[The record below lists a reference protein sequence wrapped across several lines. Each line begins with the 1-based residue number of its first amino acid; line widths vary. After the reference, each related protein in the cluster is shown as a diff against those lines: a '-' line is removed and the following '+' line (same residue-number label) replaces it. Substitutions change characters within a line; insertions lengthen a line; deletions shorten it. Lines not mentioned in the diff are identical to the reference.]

1 MSKKLSANVCKV
13 KVDNN
18 LFTNLSFEDLL
29 MKFNCECKADNDETQ
44 SKRYFYIST
53 KSQKEISIYLDSFE
67 HRAKFI
73 SNVFDDT
80 ICFLLAK
87 DVKCLYE
94 NKAEGS
100 LDNKNTEPDNI
111 EIQSKLPTHCVY
123 FKNSSCLIIQDGEN
137 ATTSSEIEKG
147 IKNVEGN
154 VKITQLKRNDVIQQ
168 IARVASAI
176 EKIDIEDLQLAE
188 FLTQTDGTIL
198 AELMSDPD
206 SKIKLTLNLV
216 DKSDECKEK
225 IIDLFV
231 KSYKKEIKKKFN
243 NLKISYKNNDGD
255 TEAFELIKNLLK
267 FKIEVDKDL
276 SDFDSN
282 KEDKDRLEISLEIYK
297 ELIIKGRSLGL
308 DRVDI

>member
-1 MSKKLSANVCKV
+1 MPKKLSANVYKV
-13 KVDNN
+13 EVETD
-18 LFTNLSFEDLL
+18 LFNNLSFEDWL
-29 MKFNCECKADNDETQ
+29 MKFNRECKVDNDETQ

-53 KSQKEISIYLDSFE
+53 KSKKEISIYLDSFE
-67 HRAKFI
+67 HREKFT

-94 NKAEGS
+94 NKIEGS
-100 LDNKNTEPDNI
+100 LDNKNTESDNM
-111 EIQSKLPTHCVY
+111 EIQPKLPTHCVY
-123 FKNSSCLIIQDGEN
+123 FKNSSCLIVQDGEN
-137 ATTSSEIEKG
+137 ATTSPEIEKG
-147 IKNVEGN
+147 IKNVKGK

-176 EKIDIEDLQLAE
+176 EKIDIDDLQLAE
-188 FLTQTDGTIL
+188 FLTQSKGTTL

-206 SKIKLTLNLV
+206 SKIKLTLNLA
-216 DKSDECKEK
+216 DKSDEFKEK
-225 IIDLFV
+225 IVDLFI

-255 TEAFELIKNLLK
+255 TEAFDLIENLLK

-308 DRVDI
+308 DKVDI